1 MEKQTAKLVI
11 LFPKTAIVNAHSCF
25 CTFAF
30 RMIKM
35 QGFFRLTILGLLVIF
50 SGSLVAGFDL
60 NSPLVKRKKGRGSDF
75 PDPIPQGESA
85 KISIP
90 IKRAGNL
97 ILMEVQIDSIVGNL
111 ILDTGAPHLVLNK
124 TYFRNYPLYG
134 NVMASGITGG
144 GGAGNQTRVSRLVV
158 APGLYYSDVDA
169 DIVPLGHLESRK
181 GVKIIGLFGL
191 NLLKRL
197 EIEFHLDEGE
207 LIIYRL
213 SRSGA
218 RTQVET
224 AEEKLGK
231 AKTIRIFLEN
241 GLLLVPVTIN
251 EKRLRFY
258 IDTGA
263 ETNILH
269 SGSSKKVFEKVQ
281 LSRRTMLSGTGK
293 EQAEVL
299 SGELS
304 EMFVDGHSYINM
316 DVTIANLNS
325 LRSVYD
331 SSIDGMLGYSFLS
344 RRKLAINF
352 MKGELYLWD

>member
-1 MEKQTAKLVI
+1 
-11 LFPKTAIVNAHSCF
+11 
-25 CTFAF
+25 
-30 RMIKM
+30 
-35 QGFFRLTILGLLVIF
+35 
-50 SGSLVAGFDL
+50 
-60 NSPLVKRKKGRGSDF
+60 
-75 PDPIPQGESA
+75 
-85 KISIP
+85 
-90 IKRAGNL
+90 
-97 ILMEVQIDSIVGNL
+97 
-111 ILDTGAPHLVLNK
+111 
-124 TYFRNYPLYG
+124 
-134 NVMASGITGG
+134 
-144 GGAGNQTRVSRLVV
+144 
-158 APGLYYSDVDA
+158 
-169 DIVPLGHLESRK
+169 
-181 GVKIIGLFGL
+181 
-191 NLLKRL
+191 
-197 EIEFHLDEGE
+197 

-224 AEEKLGK
+224 AEDKLGK
-231 AKTIRIFLEN
+231 AKPIRIFQEN